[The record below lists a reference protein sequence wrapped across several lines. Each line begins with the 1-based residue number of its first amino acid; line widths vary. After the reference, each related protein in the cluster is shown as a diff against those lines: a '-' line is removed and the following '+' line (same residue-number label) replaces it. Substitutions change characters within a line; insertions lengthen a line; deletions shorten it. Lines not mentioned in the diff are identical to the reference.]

1 MLTIEKI
8 ASINGL
14 TQRYWVKEIQK
25 PYFSDLASGK
35 EIGHRIADLVDD
47 KTAAVLTAEYLVKH
61 EHNSQG
67 KRKYRSM
74 GDIWIGQDAIY
85 HPINIKTG
93 IVGREGQPNLVSIKK
108 LLAGLLAHR
117 IDSYYLLMVKF
128 DLSDISCATYM
139 VDMLDY
145 LDYVTFDAGPGQTML
160 MAKKFFAAQSDNESV
175 PNRSMKEKIEKLMGL
190 VESGHRRLIK
200 NREDDL
206 KLYQEKVQD
215 YLQSGRHN
223 VTIESQ
229 RELNLR

>member
-1 MLTIEKI
+1 MLTKRKI

-14 TQRYWVKEIQK
+14 TQRYWMKEIQK

-74 GDIWIGQDAIY
+74 GDIWIEQNGIY

-93 IVGREGQPNLVSIKK
+93 IVGREGHPNLVSIKR
-108 LLAGLLAHR
+108 LIAGLLAYR
-117 IDSYYLLMVKF
+117 IDSYYLLIVKF
-128 DLSDISCATYM
+128 DLAEISCATYM

-145 LDYVTFDAGPGQTML
+145 LDYVTFDAGPGQAML
-160 MAKKFFAAQSDNESV
+160 AAKKFFAAQSDNTPV
-175 PNRSMKEKIEKLMGL
+175 PARSMKGKIEKLL
-190 VESGHRRLIK
+190 NLIESGHRRLIK
-200 NREDDL
+200 NRADDL
-206 KLYQEKVQD
+206 KSYQEKVQD

-223 VTIESQ
+223 VTIETQ

>member
-1 MLTIEKI
+1 MLTERKI
-8 ASINGL
+8 ASMSRL
-14 TQRYWVKEIQK
+14 TQRYWTKEIRK

-47 KTAAVLTAEYLVKH
+47 KTAAILTAEYLVKH

-74 GDIWIGQDAIY
+74 GDIWLEQNGIY

-108 LLAGLLAHR
+108 LTAGLLAYR
-117 IDSYYLLMVKF
+117 FDSYYLLIVKF
-128 DLSDISCATYM
+128 DLPDVSCATYM

-160 MAKKFFAAQSDNESV
+160 MARKFFAAQYDNT
-175 PNRSMKEKIEKLMGL
+175 PIPKRSMKEKIEKLMSL
-190 VESGHRRLIK
+190 IETGHRRLIK
-200 NREDDL
+200 NRRDDL
-206 KLYQEKVQD
+206 KLYQEKMQD
-215 YLQSGRHN
+215 YLKSGWFN
-223 VTIESQ
+223 VTTETQ
-229 RELNLR
+229 RMLNLR